1 MRSRRGSD
9 EEARLLNAAEEQ
21 AAKRAKLPVVNP
33 FDLMQERRM
42 SSHRTSA
49 MSAAVPAAGT
59 EGPAAEEPEEPEEP
73 AEAMPIMAAIERDR
87 QTKLKNATKTGGH
100 TSGPRKSTEP
110 QISVGARVCEYPG
123 QGFAKILG
131 KLRCRCFKK
140 DLPLIK
146 SSIEAH
152 IKTGKH
158 ICNLKKQEASDKS
171 DKAFSEE
178 LTDYYSK
185 HVDEKGASTSPATHL
200 ARFHAVRGACFRSSR
215 HSSDPTRTWPSP
227 TTSKGP

>member
-1 MRSRRGSD
+1 MIDSDSDALSGVGSD
-9 EEARLLNAAEEQ
+9 EEARPLNTAEEQ

-33 FDLMQERRM
+33 FDWMQERRM

-49 MSAAVPAAGT
+49 TSAAVPAVGT

-73 AEAMPIMAAIERDR
+73 AEAMPIMAAVERDR

-110 QISVGARVCEYPG
+110 QISVDTRVREYPG
-123 QGFAKILG
+123 QGFAKVLG
-131 KLRCRCFKK
+131 KLRCRCCKT
-140 DLPLIK
+140 DLPVIK

-158 ICNLKKQEASDKS
+158 
-171 DKAFSEE
+171 
-178 LTDYYSK
+178 
-185 HVDEKGASTSPATHL
+185 G
-200 ARFHAVRGACFRSSR
+200 
-215 HSSDPTRTWPSP
+215 
-227 TTSKGP
+227 